1 MSDKIQKKAPSSLK
15 EKSQYGLTFGVIAMM
30 LFVAGFPTIVICF
43 FGVFAYFLW
52 KTFSHAPRSGVREIF
67 EFYLSANE
75 ILRDDERKW
84 YGFEVQEAISKGEH
98 ILQIMHGAPPLVY
111 FSLGALYN
119 KIENHDAAIKHL
131 TYVVEE
137 DLAKEGSYIH
147 PSADLR
153 NYVKVLR
160 SIERNPSQSPQTS
173 ASIRALERARK
184 NRGEKL
190 LSDSRSKLEN
200 FTPLPQSDQKSAFGE
215 PKNDYNGK
223 SDDSLLKTVNDTR
236 QASEERARFDRAASQ
251 TVRRKPSDGHVE
263 RDYHN
268 DDDLHANRKPITEV
282 LHDIYDKNIQ

>member
-1 MSDKIQKKAPSSLK
+1 MK

-52 KTFSHAPRSGVREIF
+52 KTFSHSPRSGVREIF

-84 YGFEVQEAISKGEH
+84 YGFEVQEVISKGEH
-98 ILQIMHGAPPLVY
+98 ILQVMHGAPPLVY
-111 FSLGALYN
+111 FSLGALYH
-119 KIENHDAAIKHL
+119 KVENHEAAVKHL
-131 TYVVEE
+131 SYVVEE
-137 DLAKEGSYIH
+137 DLAKESSYIH
-147 PSADLR
+147 PSADLK

-160 SIERNPSQSPQTS
+160 GIERNPSKGPQTA

-190 LSDSRSKLEN
+190 LSDSRKQLEN
-200 FTPLPQSDQKSAFGE
+200 HTPKFPTEKKPIFADNQKQ
-215 PKNDYNGK
+215 
-223 SDDSLLKTVNDTR
+223 DDSLLSTINDSKE
-236 QASEERARFDRAASQ
+236 AKEERAAFNRSTSQ
-251 TVRRKPSDGHVE
+251 TVRRKPANRSNE
-263 RDYHN
+263 KTYQN